1 MLKKILLIVDVLMFL
16 DELLGIVNIYASHTW
31 TSCRDPGDGHL
42 CPYGFDLCLY
52 LCHDY
57 CLGLSYVDL

>member
-1 MLKKILLIVDVLMFL
+1 MFLMFL
-16 DELLGIVNIYASHTW
+16 NELLGIMTIHASHTW
-31 TSCRDPGDGHL
+31 TSCPDPDDGHL